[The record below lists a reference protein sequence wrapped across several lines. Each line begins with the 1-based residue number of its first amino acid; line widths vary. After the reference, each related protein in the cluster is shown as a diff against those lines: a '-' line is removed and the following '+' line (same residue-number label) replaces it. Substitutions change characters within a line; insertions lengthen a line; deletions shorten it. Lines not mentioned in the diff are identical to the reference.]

1 MHKGWRGVGSGGN
14 SRSALGQTQVVTYG
28 SDGGEWETEGNCS
41 PECCSYLEV
50 QLGRAALYFFFV
62 SDLAIFMAR

>member
-1 MHKGWRGVGSGGN
+1 MEGGGVG
-14 SRSALGQTQVVTYG
+14 RQLAQRVG
-28 SDGGEWETEGNCS
+28 SNPSCYCGEWETEGNCS